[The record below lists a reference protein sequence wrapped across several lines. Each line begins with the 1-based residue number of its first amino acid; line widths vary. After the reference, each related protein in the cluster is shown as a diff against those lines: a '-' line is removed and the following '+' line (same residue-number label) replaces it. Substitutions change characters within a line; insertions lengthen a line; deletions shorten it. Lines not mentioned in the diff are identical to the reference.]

1 MKIALVIGSTISTIK
16 DEVIRGRKLLI
27 VRDADAAGNAT
38 GEPYIAVDTVS
49 AGTGDLVM
57 VTDGS
62 SARYT
67 NQTTNAPVDAVI
79 VGVIDSLEMGG
90 TVTYRKE

>member
-1 MKIALVIGSTISTIK
+1 MRIALVIGSTVSTIK

-27 VRDADAAGNAT
+27 VQNADTAGEPS
-38 GEPYIAVDTVS
+38 GDPYIAVDTVS

-67 NQTTNAPVDAVI
+67 NQTTDMPVDSVI
-79 VGVIDSLEMGG
+79 VGVIDSLEMSGK
-90 TVTYRKE
+90 VTYRKE